1 MLKRKYLLKEK
12 ISKNLKEEVKK
23 IEEQEKIFDK
33 KSNIYTDYIYTFL
46 QNYLKTFLT
55 KSKNYF

>member
-33 KSNIYTDYIYTFL
+33 KSSIYTDYIYTFL